1 MPCPGRSG
9 CVWPSPWG
17 TIERMWMTPL
27 RDALKAERISY
38 ARHFKTVQH
47 RGPFPV
53 AGDILDPYSGC
64 LLLGIQGDT

>member
-1 MPCPGRSG
+1 
-9 CVWPSPWG
+9 
-17 TIERMWMTPL
+17 MTPL